1 MAKESPSKAEHA
13 APAKPQQRLLNPE
26 AAVFKPAPTRLADP
40 APMRLEDLFARFA
53 GEAGPQL
60 TQMQAQAPPRGNTRG
75 RAQNRRRQAP
85 RSRRPEQVPPEDVA
99 ANPDAHGAA
108 SHSECGKLPR
118 HTKSTSLIGLALDQS
133 LTANTVASFV
143 QQPTASGLLDTATS
157 SSGKAFAQPNTGEG
171 DSHSERPR
179 TLFERDPAI
188 ISIVSRKD
196 TRVGANMEGRG
207 SYDEAK
213 KLHEREAP
221 NEQRIGAPANVATT
235 VTSLPTGPSAFQQQ
249 HRHSSVSS
257 GSQQS
262 YARTPSG
269 LHHSRRLSRTKR
281 VDQGPMPSVADIYPD
296 DAHWSPPAVVHE
308 KGQSYMS
315 YPAQHVQQPQF
326 NIDNASKWLSG
337 QPAQQPQFNVDTK
350 FKWPSGQQQPQHNVD
365 NMPKWLPRQLTQQ
378 PQSNVDSAFKWPQFN
393 VDNTSKGPSE
403 QSAQQPQLNIGNVL
417 KQTPSVQP
425 AKPLEG
431 LGVSSDDSTKQPPS
445 AQSAQ
450 QSQANVDN
458 APTWPRV
465 KAYDPYKRHPLPQY
479 EKPLEGL
486 GPSALNPDTTPKRL
500 PYIYDNVFA
509 RKKPPVDRKN
519 PPVQPV
525 QQPQVSADVAPK
537 RPPFVPVPRVEV
549 TVDSIFAQPK
559 PSVQSVPQPRVSA
572 DAIKS
577 TPPAEPTKYT
587 EDSIAKA
594 AKFWSSGSGL
604 QGLINH
610 ANHPTPP
617 AQVNKPGL
625 SATDTSRSDAHVQT
639 LMSQMPKPS
648 CTWRDLAPTERS
660 LADDKITGRKWG
672 VQMGGIGDGRLW
684 MAPKDQHGNEPFSLW
699 PKEFEPK
706 RNVPK
711 KDEPKKRDH

>member
-1 MAKESPSKAEHA
+1 MAKESPTKAEHA
-13 APAKPQQRLLNPE
+13 ASAEPQQKLLNPE
-26 AAVFKPAPTRLADP
+26 AAVFKP

-53 GEAGPQL
+53 GEAGQKVKEYTQL

-75 RAQNRRRQAP
+75 RAHNRRRQAP
-85 RSRRPEQVPPEDVA
+85 CPRRPEQVLLK

-118 HTKSTSLIGLALDQS
+118 HTKSTSLIGLALDQT

-143 QQPTASGLLDTATS
+143 HQPTASGLLDTATS
-157 SSGKAFAQPNTGEG
+157 SSSKAFAQPNTEEG
-171 DSHSERPR
+171 DSHFERPR

-249 HRHSSVSS
+249 YRHSSVSS
-257 GSQQS
+257 GSHQS

-281 VDQGPMPSVADIYPD
+281 VDQGPMPSMADIYPD
-296 DAHWSPPAVVHE
+296 DAHWSPPAVVPE
-308 KGQSYMS
+308 KSQSYMS
-315 YPAQHVQQPQF
+315 YPAQHAQQSQF

-337 QPAQQPQFNVDTK
+337 QPAQQPQFNVDNK
-350 FKWPSGQQQPQHNVD
+350 FKWPSGQQQPQYNVD
-365 NMPKWLPRQLTQQ
+365 NMSNWLPRQLAQQ
-378 PQSNVDSAFKWPQFN
+378 PQFNVDSAFKWPQFN
-393 VDNTSKGPSE
+393 IDNASKRSSG
-403 QSAQQPQLNIGNVL
+403 QSAQQPQLNIGNAL
-417 KQTPSVQP
+417 KRTPSVQP

-431 LGVSSDDSTKQPPS
+431 LGVSGDDTTKRPPS
-445 AQSAQ
+445 AQPAQ

-486 GPSALNPDTTPKRL
+486 GPSSLNPDTAPKRL

-509 RKKPPVDRKN
+509 RKKPPIDRKN

-537 RPPFVPVPRVEV
+537 RPPFVPVTRVEV
-549 TVDSIFAQPK
+549 TVDSIFARPK
-559 PSVQSVPQPRVSA
+559 PSVQSVPQPQVSA
-572 DAIKS
+572 DDALKR
-577 TPPAEPTKYT
+577 TPPAEPMKYT

-604 QGLINH
+604 QGLIDH

-648 CTWRDLAPTERS
+648 CTWRDLAPAERS

-706 RNVPK
+706 RNAPK
-711 KDEPKKRDH
+711 KDEPKKRDR

>member
-99 ANPDAHGAA
+99 ANPDAQGAA

-431 LGVSSDDSTKQPPS
+431 LGVSSDDTTKQPPS

-486 GPSALNPDTTPKRL
+486 GPSALNPNTAPKRL